1 MIDLTIRI
9 ENEEGT
15 DKINVEVLPYDN
27 EANNV
32 EKDVL
37 TGLFPHV
44 VNLLNGLLGGEG
56 FRKMEKVAQPVPET
70 ESSILD
76 KNGAPTSIPMNE
88 DYLRKKGLIEPE
100 EGPEIRDKDSNIIID

>member
-1 MIDLTIRI
+1 MIELGIRI
-9 ENEEGT
+9 ENQEGT
-15 DKINVEVLPYDN
+15 DKISVEVLPYDSD
-27 EANNV
+27 ANSV

-56 FRKMEKVAQPVPET
+56 FRKMEKIAQPIPEQ

-76 KNGAPTSIPMNE
+76 KNGVPTSIPMDE
-88 DYLRKKGLIEPE
+88 EYLRKKGLIEPE
-100 EGPEIRDKDSNIIID
+100 EGPETRDKDSSIIIN

>member
-1 MIDLTIRI
+1 MIELGIRI
-9 ENEEGT
+9 ENKEG

-56 FRKMEKVAQPVPET
+56 FRKMEKIAQEVPSQ
-70 ESSILD
+70 ESPILD
-76 KNGAPTSIPMNE
+76 KNGAPTSIPMDE
-88 DYLRKKGLIEPE
+88 EYLRKKGLIEPE
-100 EGPEIRDKDSNIIID
+100 EGPEIRDKDSTIIID

>member
-1 MIDLTIRI
+1 MIDLTLRI
-9 ENEEGT
+9 ENEKGT
-15 DKINVEVLPYDN
+15 DKIKVEVLPYDN
-27 EANNV
+27 EANNI

-56 FRKMEKVAQPVPET
+56 FRKNEKVLQPIPEQ

-88 DYLRKKGLIEPE
+88 EYLRKKGLIEPE
-100 EGPEIRDKDSNIIID
+100 EGPEIRDKDSTIIID

>member
-1 MIDLTIRI
+1 MIELGIRI
-9 ENEEGT
+9 ENQEGT
-15 DKINVEVLPYDN
+15 EKIQVEVLPYDDQ
-27 EANNV
+27 ANNV

-56 FRKMEKVAQPVPET
+56 FRKMEKVAQAIPGQ
-70 ESSILD
+70 ESAILD

-88 DYLRKKGLIEPE
+88 EYLRKKGLIEPE
-100 EGPEIRDKDSNIIID
+100 EGPEIREKDSTIIID

>member
-15 DKINVEVLPYDN
+15 DKIKVEVLPYDN
-27 EANNV
+27 EANNI

-56 FRKMEKVAQPVPET
+56 FRKNEKALQPIPEQ

-76 KNGAPTSIPMNE
+76 KNGAPTSIPLTE
-88 DYLRKKGLIEPE
+88 EYLRKKGLIEPE
-100 EGPEIRDKDSNIIID
+100 EGPEIRDKDSTIIID

>member
-1 MIDLTIRI
+1 MIELAIRI
-9 ENEEGT
+9 ENKEG
-15 DKINVEVLPYDN
+15 DKIQVEVLPYDN
-27 EANNV
+27 EANNI

-56 FRKMEKVAQPVPET
+56 FRKMEKVAESVPEK
-70 ESSILD
+70 ESAILD

-88 DYLRKKGLIEPE
+88 EYLRKKGLIEPE
-100 EGPEIRDKDSNIIID
+100 EGPEVRDKDSTIIID

>member
-1 MIDLTIRI
+1 MIDLTLRI

-15 DKINVEVLPYDN
+15 DKIKVEVLPYDN
-27 EANNV
+27 EANNI

-56 FRKMEKVAQPVPET
+56 FRKNEKVLQPISEQ

-76 KNGAPTSIPMNE
+76 KNGAPTSIPMTE
-88 DYLRKKGLIEPE
+88 EYLRKKGLIEPE
-100 EGPEIRDKDSNIIID
+100 EGPEIRDKDSTIIID

>member
-1 MIDLTIRI
+1 MIELGIRI
-9 ENEEGT
+9 ENQEGT
-15 DKINVEVLPYDN
+15 EKIQVEVLPYDDQ
-27 EANNV
+27 ANNV

-56 FRKMEKVAQPVPET
+56 FRKMEKVAQAIPEQ
-70 ESSILD
+70 ESAILD

-88 DYLRKKGLIEPE
+88 EYLRKKGLIEPE
-100 EGPEIRDKDSNIIID
+100 EGPEIREKDSTIIID